1 MKSKSLAA
9 TVALLLGSV
18 YGASA
23 FAADNPV
30 DHAGIQHNMY
40 LNCLLEGGVGER
52 DGLAY
57 IVEKC
62 GYDPGMPLD
71 QYIKLSQPI
80 LDQDPLVPLAE
91 KLAPVRDRYSAYE
104 FSFIERIDAIVASG
118 ADLDQAQASFAELES
133 EAIARLDPKSA
144 SGKNLLGGL
153 SVLRHST
160 RYWSDY
166 AAANP
171 GVSSETGRMRWW
183 KWLIVAVVDAGT
195 YWLSENV
202 GTSAG
207 ASGQACTWLNG
218 STCPIPLGSIGGG
231 SGSGGSEP

>member
-9 TVALLLGSV
+9 SVVLLLGSV

-52 DGLAY
+52 EALAY

-62 GYDPGMPLD
+62 GYDPGLPLD
-71 QYIKLSQPI
+71 EYVKANQPI
-80 LDQDPLVPLAE
+80 LDMDPLMPLAE

-104 FSFIERIDAIVASG
+104 FSFFERIDAIVASG
-118 ADLDQAQASFAELES
+118 VDLDQAQAGFAELER

-144 SGKNLLGGL
+144 GGKNILGGL

-160 RYWSDY
+160 RYWADY
-166 AAANP
+166 AAAYPNA
-171 GVSSETGRMRWW
+171 GAAETGRMRWW

-195 YWLSENV
+195 YWLSEDV
-202 GTSAG
+202 GTSSG

-218 STCPIPLGSIGGG
+218 SSCPIPLGGIGGG
-231 SGSGGSEP
+231 SDP